1 MKSFDIYFPEVIY
14 SFPMV
19 FLKGTGDSTYLFGAS
34 EKTDIHINDFFIS
47 KFQITQ
53 QMWEYI
59 MGNNPS
65 HFVCP
70 NRPVENVS
78 FNNITQ
84 INGFLH
90 KLNLEFGDKYN
101 LIFRLPTETEWE
113 YAARGGS
120 HWKDDFLFSGS
131 NDINEVAW
139 YEMNSGKYT
148 DPEII
153 TKLKNHEK
161 GTETHIVGLK
171 IGNQL
176 GIFDMCGNLW
186 EWCQDSFQR
195 DISLIPTDGTPCMHE
210 SEDRVLRGGCHHN
223 GAIHCTVS
231 KRYAIFPEAKDECI
245 GFRIA
250 ASYWK

>member
-1 MKSFDIYFPEVIY
+1 MRNFDIEIPEKNFR
-14 SFPMV
+14 FPMAFV
-19 FLKGTGDSTYLFGAS
+19 DGTGETPFLFGVNQ
-34 EKTDIHINDFFIS
+34 KINIYIENFFIS
-47 KFQITQ
+47 KFLITQ

-65 HFVCP
+65 YFVGQD
-70 NRPVENVS
+70 RPVENVS
-78 FNNITQ
+78 FNDITQ
-84 INGFLH
+84 INGFLQ

-113 YAARGGS
+113 YVARGGS
-120 HWKDDFLFSGS
+120 DWKDDFLFSGS

-148 DPEII
+148 DPAII

-161 GTETHIVGLK
+161 GTETHIVGQKL
-171 IGNQL
+171 GNQI

-186 EWCQDSFQR
+186 EWCQDYFQR
-195 DISLIPTDGTPCMHE
+195 DIRLIPTDGTPCTQE

-231 KRYAIFPEAKDECI
+231 KRYEILPEAKDECI

-250 ASYWK
+250 ASYRK